1 MLRVYCS
8 WPGVSATMNLRFVGG
23 EGAIGHV
30 DGDALFAFGCQAVH
44 QQGEVDVLALGA
56 HALGVG
62 LKGRQLV
69 VEDQPGFEQ
78 QPADQR
84 RLAVV
89 HRAAGDE
96 AQHVL
101 G

>member
-1 MLRVYCS
+1 
-8 WPGVSATMNLRFVGG
+8 
-23 EGAIGHV
+23 
-30 DGDALFAFGCQAVH
+30 
-44 QQGEVDVLALGA
+44 LGA
-56 HALGVG
+56 HALRVR

-69 VEDQPGFEQ
+69 LEDHLGFVQ
-78 QPADQR
+78 QAADQR

-101 G
+101 GRLLGEIVSNVVGDQVERAHQK